1 MLVIYKRELKSYFT
15 SVIGYLFLAI
25 TLIFTGICCSI
36 YNLYLKSPFFEE
48 IVYLMSIIFIVAIP
62 ILTMRSLAEERRHK
76 TDQLLSSLPLSSTQI
91 VLGKYFAL
99 VTILA
104 ISVIAMVAYPIV
116 LSFYGDVSLLTSL
129 SSLCVLFLLGCC
141 LIAIGLFVSSLTEN
155 QIIAAIIS
163 FAITAASYLLPMAAQ
178 KLPNTVTVSYYLL
191 FAIFILFGLLTWF
204 LTKNLIVGVGVTLIF
219 EVILTIVYFY
229 KDTLLAPAVNAILDS
244 TYLFD
249 HLYNF
254 IMGVFDLNTVVYYLS
269 IAALFIFFTV
279 QSLER
284 RRWS

>member
-36 YNLYLKSPFFEE
+36 YNLYFKSPFFEE

-104 ISVIAMVAYPIV
+104 ISVVAMVAYPIV

-129 SSLCVLFLLGCC
+129 SSLCGLFLLGCC
-141 LIAIGLFVSSLTEN
+141 LIAIGLFVSSLTDN

-163 FAITAASYLLPMAAQ
+163 FAIAAASYLLPMAAQ

-219 EVILTIVYFY
+219 EVILTIIYFY
-229 KDTLLAPAVNAILDS
+229 KDTLLSPAVNAILDS

-269 IAALFIFFTV
+269 IAVLFLFFTV